1 MALYYFFS
9 VKYKVKDIFID
20 RHRRKKQLWDKE
32 QYLFMS
38 GILITFLHLEQ
49 RWIRLNFHWALR
61 PHSGYN
67 HLPFDTAL
75 DTDASN

>member
-1 MALYYFFS
+1 MALCYFFS

-49 RWIRLNFHWALR
+49 R
-61 PHSGYN
+61 
-67 HLPFDTAL
+67 
-75 DTDASN
+75 